1 MKTLYDCVQGTVN
14 ECGGSYFIGTGGCG
28 GGYYGDYAEYSAFQ
42 DKVRKKAAEE
52 IPENVRKKYKDLLAE
67 YGKLYDKWINLNT
80 RGYRLKEKM
89 NADRLNTLGVSDIHG
104 KLEAEMKSSRGLWM
118 TGSTTIDT
126 IKMIAHLI
134 TEELDE
140 TKEADPETIKMMERI
155 KELL

>member
-1 MKTLYDCVQGTVN
+1 MLFR
-14 ECGGSYFIGTGGCG
+14 S
-28 GGYYGDYAEYSAFQ
+28 
-42 DKVRKKAAEE
+42 
-52 IPENVRKKYKDLLAE
+52 E